1 MSVLQIYFS
10 LHMISL
16 VIWLGTAMIL
26 PIALIPALKSL
37 DDTGQAKF
45 LGTFTKRYIPWF
57 IIAALVVGVT
67 GFLQIIYPDLA
78 EEMADNGILILKH
91 IVILPLIATSL
102 YAWFVLARKLGK
114 PNKDRARLMQQFVL
128 FSWVQA
134 ALSVA
139 VLIITGILTG

>member
-1 MSVLQIYFS
+1 MSVLQLYFS
-10 LHMISL
+10 FHMIGL
-16 VIWLGTAMIL
+16 VIWLGAAMVL

-37 DDTGQAKF
+37 DDAGQVKF
-45 LGTFTKRYIPWF
+45 MGVFTKRYIPWF
-57 IIAALVVGVT
+57 IIAGLVVGIT
-67 GFLQIIYPDLA
+67 GFLQTIYPDLA

-102 YAWFVLARKLGK
+102 YSWFVLARKLGK
-114 PNKDRARLMQQFVL
+114 PNKDRARLMQQFVV